1 MSFKPS
7 RLHWNERANDMAGSA
22 LLEAFDASAGRR
34 RGVGSWS
41 LMAAIRERD
50 MKRPQ
55 TSQVVR
61 RDWV

>member
-1 MSFKPS
+1 MSFKLS
-7 RLHWNERANDMAGSA
+7 RLYWNERANDMAGSA
-22 LLEAFDASAGRR
+22 LLEAFDASAGR